1 MLYRV
6 GRKSKCGDLLPVK
19 EIKDHDVSTQFEP
32 EELNDFVD
40 SGSKTSS
47 NDTNITY
54 WYKYIVHLDMICIL
68 FIKYVTQKPIIY
80 PSLCLSLV
88 TG

>member
-54 WYKYIVHLDMICIL
+54 
-68 FIKYVTQKPIIY
+68 
-80 PSLCLSLV
+80 
-88 TG
+88 